1 MKSNDFS
8 RSRGSKGE
16 YLSNQYGFTAGGPFV
31 GDKTFWFADY
41 EGSVIRQARTWVRN
55 VPTALQRSS
64 GFTDFSDL
72 ISLQSGTV
80 GADVLGRTFPRGTV
94 FDPATTRQVSVGQVD
109 PVTGRVAT
117 SNGFVREAF
126 PGNRIPASRLSADAV
141 GSRIC
146 IQSRTS
152 PG

>member
-1 MKSNDFS
+1 MTSS
-8 RSRGSKGE
+8 RTARASRKANTSPI
-16 YLSNQYGFTAGGPFV
+16 STASRPAARWSAG
-31 GDKTFWFADY
+31 KTFWFADY

-80 GADVLGRTFPRGTV
+80 GADLLGRTFPRGTV
-94 FDPATTRQVSVGQVD
+94 FDPATTRPVVAGQVD

-117 SNGFVREAF
+117 AQRVRARRV
-126 PGNRIPASRLSADAV
+126 PRQQHSRRA
-141 GSRIC
+141 
-146 IQSRTS
+146 
-152 PG
+152 